1 MVCAL
6 SGVCAQYPNLIIIMH
21 QNVKLYP
28 KKTKN
33 SCKYCVFIK
42 NKLNMTKRVEIEALA
57 YRAASDF

>member
-1 MVCAL
+1 MCTKWCVCSISQLDNYNA
-6 SGVCAQYPNLIIIMH
+6 SKCQII
-21 QNVKLYP
+21 P